1 MRNLALHTR
10 MWATRTWQR
19 GLSTV
24 GKVKSLKTLELK
36 IPPPAVAL
44 LLFGGMRAIAAVA
57 PAIEL
62 PAFIQLGAAAA
73 IAGAG
78 AVVSLTGILTF
89 RHARTTLNPMK
100 PEESSALVCS
110 GIYRV
115 TRNPM
120 YLGLLM
126 ALLGWAIFLSCLW
139 TLLGPLI
146 FVVYM
151 NRFQIVPEERV
162 LAGIFGSD
170 YLAYKAKVR
179 RWL

>member
-1 MRNLALHTR
+1 MN
-10 MWATRTWQR
+10 
-19 GLSTV
+19 S
-24 GKVKSLKTLELK
+24 LELK

-44 LLFGGMRAIAAVA
+44 LLFGAMWAIAAVA
-57 PAIEL
+57 PTIEP
-62 PAFIQLGAAAA
+62 PAFIHLGAAAA
-73 IAGAG
+73 IALAGGA
-78 AVVSLTGILTF
+78 VSLTGILTF
-89 RHARTTLNPMK
+89 RHAKTTLNPMK

-120 YLGLLM
+120 YLGLLL

-139 TLLGPLI
+139 TLLGPLT

-151 NRFQIVPEERV
+151 NRFQIVPEESI

-170 YLAYKAKVR
+170 YLAYKSEVR